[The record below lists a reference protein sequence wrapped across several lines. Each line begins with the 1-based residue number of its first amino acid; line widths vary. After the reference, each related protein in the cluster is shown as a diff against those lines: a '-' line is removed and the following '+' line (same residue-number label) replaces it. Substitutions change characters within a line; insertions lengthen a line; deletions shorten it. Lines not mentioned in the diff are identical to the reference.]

1 MLGLIHE
8 VRSEFAA
15 SAGALTAL
23 IHRYEFETL
32 IAVTEEGLNEK

>member
-8 VRSEFAA
+8 VRPEFAA
-15 SAGALTAL
+15 SVGALTAL

-32 IAVTEEGLNEK
+32 IALTEEEPHEK